1 MEERATVVTSFLPF
15 SISFTIKSCI
25 NLCPQ
30 CPLNAGSST
39 SYGRFCLW
47 KVFTLQRFS
56 VSETDSW
63 QVLKNILY
71 YLWFSKPPKRH
82 LPKAWINQ
90 LPNRDEHSNYQ
101 IGDNKLYKISSIWQ
115 TGEQLLKYL
124 LRGNV
129 HFDSKLFIIFLIP
142 RFWTQGIFFWNDE
155 VWED

>member
-1 MEERATVVTSFLPF
+1 M
-15 SISFTIKSCI
+15 
-25 NLCPQ
+25 
-30 CPLNAGSST
+30 
-39 SYGRFCLW
+39 W

-101 IGDNKLYKISSIWQ
+101 IEDNKLYKISSIWQ

-124 LRGNV
+124 LQGNV

-155 VWED
+155 VWEDWVTKNIWNTLPRDNLRLFRDKLFQFKLKEPKRLMFPVRFIF